1 MPGLKE
7 RILHAHGGQRWSQAT
22 EVLASCSVGGI
33 ELLSRF
39 QLNALR
45 SVDVHLQLAQGRLS
59 LGAYPQPGQI
69 AVFTG
74 AEVWI
79 EDKQRRRLSQRA
91 LDPSRTVRPW
101 PLWDQ
106 LDVLAFVGTWLWQAL
121 QSPFLL
127 AAAEVECHELGA
139 VMVGAERWQRLRV
152 RFPPGLPVLAAEQ
165 LIYADATG
173 LVRRVDY
180 TPLHYGPWMRAAQCL
195 DGHESFGGFIYPTRR
210 VVYPCL
216 VGGHLA
222 RLTPLSW
229 LTLDDISVIRGQAA

>member
-1 MPGLKE
+1 MSDESAKKPDSAKVAARQDATRHDPGRRFNAPKALGLATSRLTNPVLKK
-7 RILHAHGGQRWSQAT
+7 RGAALVDILGHWTAI
-22 EVLASCSVGGI
+22 VG
-33 ELLSRF
+33 
-39 QLNALR
+39 
-45 SVDVHLQLAQGRLS
+45 
-59 LGAYPQPGQI
+59 P
-69 AVFTG
+69 
-74 AEVWI
+74 
-79 EDKQRRRLSQRA
+79 
-91 LDPSRTVRPW
+91 
-101 PLWDQ
+101 
-106 LDVLAFVGTWLWQAL
+106 
-121 QSPFLL
+121 LL
-127 AAAEVECHELGA
+127 AAETQP
-139 VMVGAERWQRLRV
+139 ER
-152 RFPPGLPVLAAEQ
+152 